1 MKLHAQGHKKRS
13 EFSFSALMPVVA
25 LLLAATLAKV
35 SAATQ
40 LFHLV
45 H

>member
-1 MKLHAQGHKKRS
+1 MKLRTHGNKKLS
-13 EFSFSALMPVVA
+13 EYSALVPVIA
-25 LLLAATLAKV
+25 LLAAATLAKV

-40 LFHLV
+40 LFHLA

>member
-1 MKLHAQGHKKRS
+1 MKLNARGSSKRS
-13 EFSFSALMPVVA
+13 EFSALMPVVA

-35 SAATQ
+35 GAATQ

>member
-1 MKLHAQGHKKRS
+1 MKLNARGTAKRS
-13 EFSFSALMPVVA
+13 EYSALMPVVA
-25 LLLAATLAKV
+25 LLLAATLAKMG
-35 SAATQ
+35 AATQ

>member
-1 MKLHAQGHKKRS
+1 MKLNARGTNKRS
-13 EFSFSALMPVVA
+13 EYSALMPVVA

>member
-1 MKLHAQGHKKRS
+1 MKHQAQGHKNRW
-13 EFSFSALMPVVA
+13 EFAPLVPVVA
-25 LLLAATLAKV
+25 LLAAATLAKV

>member
-13 EFSFSALMPVVA
+13 EFSALMPVVA

>member
-1 MKLHAQGHKKRS
+1 MKLHRQGSEKRA
-13 EFSFSALMPVVA
+13 EYSALMPVIA
-25 LLLAATLAKV
+25 LLAAATFAKL

-40 LFHLV
+40 LFHIV

>member
-1 MKLHAQGHKKRS
+1 MKLNARGTNKRS
-13 EFSFSALMPVVA
+13 EYFALMPVVA